1 MESIPYSWIERLDLV
16 KMSVLPKIICRFQ
29 SKSQYIF
36 LSIEIGK
43 LFQKFI
49 RECKQIK
56 NSKSIVKKMT
66 MAAHLFLPDFKILYK
81 VVLMKIMCHWNKCRQ
96 VNQ

>member
-36 LSIEIGK
+36 FK
-43 LFQKFI
+43 YRNWQAV
-49 RECKQIK
+49 
-56 NSKSIVKKMT
+56 SKI
-66 MAAHLFLPDFKILYK
+66 YK
-81 VVLMKIMCHWNKCRQ
+81 EMQ
-96 VNQ
+96 TNQEF